1 MAVDNPSNLMP
12 DQEIIIEGDAGFVPK
27 ASPSDAGKVLGV
39 LNSSGD
45 VGWVVDQSGTF
56 IQQQANWSENDSA
69 QVTYIQN
76 KPDLSVYAQS
86 SSLSTVAFSGNYA
99 DLNSKPD
106 IPTIGTRTVQD

>member
-27 ASPSDAGKVLGV
+27 ASSEDVGKVLGV
-39 LNSSGD
+39 LNSNGD
-45 VGWVVDQSGTF
+45 VGWVPDQEGM
-56 IQQQANWSENDSA
+56 A
-69 QVTYIQN
+69 QVQSSWVETDTSKVSYIVG

-99 DLNSKPD
+99 DLSSKPD

>member
-1 MAVDNPSNLMP
+1 MENPSNIVP
-12 DQEIIIEGDAGFVPK
+12 DQLIVLEGDAGLVPK
-27 ASPSDAGKVLGV
+27 ASSQDVGKVLGV

-56 IQQQANWSENDSA
+56 IQQQADYAETDPSR
-69 QVTYIQN
+69 VTYIQN
-76 KPDLSVYAQS
+76 KPDLSIYATA

-99 DLNSKPD
+99 DLSSKPD